1 MSNMPRQEVVL
12 QAKCACGRHLT
23 SILVGE
29 YTDHPH
35 YVTGCAHCI
44 AVSLPITTPSSLCAA

>member
-1 MSNMPRQEVVL
+1 MSNTPRQEAVL

-29 YTDHPH
+29 FTDHPH
-35 YVTGCAHCI
+35 YGTGCAYCDT
-44 AVSLPITTPSSLCAA
+44 VSQAGTVPSMRAA